1 MKRKL
6 CRDCHKNP
14 IAYVTR
20 QNHESKKLY
29 VCKQCSVK
37 YLTWGIVSKYV
48 EIPKGRTEMRFEAV
62 KL

>member
-6 CRDCHKNP
+6 CQDCHRNP

-20 QNHESKKLY
+20 QNHESKKRY
-29 VCKQCSVK
+29 VCEQCSVK

-48 EIPKGRTEMRFEAV
+48 EPYTRRTEMRFEAV